1 MLKIVMLAY
10 VVKLECKHGFSKSF
24 KGLEQEIRVIE
35 PNSYLLAMWSGSS
48 WKNNREGIGVSGS
61 GY

>member
-1 MLKIVMLAY
+1 MWLICVKNSRLAY

-48 WKNNREGIGVSGS
+48 
-61 GY
+61 